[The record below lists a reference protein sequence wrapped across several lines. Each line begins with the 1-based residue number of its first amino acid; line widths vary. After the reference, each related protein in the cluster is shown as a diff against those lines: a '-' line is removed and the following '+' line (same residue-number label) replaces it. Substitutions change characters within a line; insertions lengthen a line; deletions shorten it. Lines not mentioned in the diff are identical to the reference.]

1 MQTLKPNSN
10 TVHNYPAWKNGRY
23 CKIQDLTVSI
33 LDLGL
38 IHCDATYDVMKVDI
52 DGEIE
57 NYQAHMDRFARSC
70 DGWRLPLPRLDDLDI
85 VFQTLIAQAPKSE
98 LLLWVGVTRGVPLSG
113 NPRDLSNCAT
123 NVFAYVK
130 PYYGFNAQNAA
141 TVCLSKQSR
150 NTSIDQTMKNFSWN
164 DLNMAQWEAID
175 RGYDTAVLLDYRGF
189 LTEGPGF
196 NVAIIKNNQVY
207 APKHNRLEG
216 TVMGMVANLCD
227 KNDIKFNWSAISIDD
242 MENCDAMFLTST
254 AGNVIKVKCFE
265 GTYFNENELLTWLQN
280 NI

>member
-1 MQTLKPNSN
+1 MN
-10 TVHNYPAWKNGRY
+10 NYPAWKNGRY
-23 CKIQDLTVSI
+23 CKLQDLTVSI

-52 DGEIE
+52 NGEIE

-70 DGWRLPLPRLDDLDI
+70 AGWRLPLPRLDDLDI

-113 NPRDLSNCAT
+113 NPRDLSNCST

-141 TVCLSKQSR
+141 TVCLSKRIR
-150 NTSIDQTMKNFSWN
+150 NDSIDQTMKNFAWSE
-164 DLNMAQWEAID
+164 LNLAQWEAID
-175 RGYDTAVLLDYRGF
+175 RGFDTAILLDRKGF

-196 NVAIIKNNQVY
+196 NVGIIANGGMVY
-207 APKHNRLEG
+207 APRSNRLQG
-216 TVMGMVANLCD
+216 TTMDLVKNLCD
-227 KNDIKFNWSAISIDD
+227 DNDVYFEYTDIVPEFVDHSAT
-242 MENCDAMFLTST
+242 AMFLTST
-254 AGNVIKVKCFE
+254 AGNVIPVKCFD
-265 GTYFNENELLTWLQN
+265 GKYFSEDETLTWLQN